1 MRKYLLALTI
11 LVSILLAL
19 PLQPTLAQGDEEPIA
34 VRAVLFF
41 SPTCGHCAQL
51 IQQDLPPIAEKYKE
65 NLQLVGIDV
74 SQEGGSML
82 FQAAIERFN
91 VPDDRMGVP
100 MLVINDTV
108 LVGGVEIPEQFP
120 PIIEVVLSSGGND
133 WPDIPGLKEAINASQ
148 NVASAQNAQAAS
160 TAAESDQPLFVSA
173 FLRDP
178 VGNSIA
184 VLTLLIML
192 VVIAIVVAVFIK
204 AKPLKIMQGPTWVIL
219 LLSLLGIF
227 IAGYLTFVE
236 VTKTQAICGPIGDCN
251 TVQQSRFATLFGI
264 LPVGIL
270 GLLGYLA
277 IIAAWLA
284 WRFGPQKLHK
294 LAIQSIWG
302 MSWFGIIFSIYLT
315 FLEPFVIGATCAW
328 CISSALVM
336 TLIFW
341 FATGWMKEIW
351 ESEDEDVEE
360 YEDTDENVE
369 EEVPHL
375 EEAELELKE

>member
-11 LVSILLAL
+11 LISILLAL
-19 PLQPTLAQGDEEPIA
+19 PFQPALAQGDEEPIA

-120 PIIEVVLSSGGND
+120 PIIEAVLSSGGND

-148 NVASAQNAQAAS
+148 NGANAQDAHAAS
-160 TAAESDQPLFVSA
+160 TATDSDQPLFISA
-173 FLRDP
+173 FLRDL

-184 VLTLLIML
+184 VLTLLLML
-192 VVIAIVVAVFIK
+192 VVIAIVVVVFIK

-227 IAGYLTFVE
+227 IAGYLSFVE

-264 LPVGIL
+264 LPVGVL

-284 WRFGPQKLHK
+284 WRFGPQNIRK
-294 LAIQSIWG
+294 LAIQAIWG

-351 ESEDEDVEE
+351 ESEDEDEVEFDDNVE
-360 YEDTDENVE
+360 YEDNVE
-369 EEVPHL
+369 HN
-375 EEAELELKE
+375 EA